1 MNKYIKLDPWLIIEE
16 GFKPELNRG
25 SESLFSLG
33 NGYMGQRANFEEQY
47 SGDTLLGNYMAGVYY
62 PDPTKVGWWKNGYP
76 EYYAKIVNIT
86 NWLGID
92 IKINVEPLDLANC
105 QVSKFK
111 RILNMYEG
119 TLERSFV
126 AKLKNNKKIQ
136 VSSLRFLSMVDKEI
150 AVIKYSII
158 PLSNIDLTIS
168 PYLDSDVRNESTN
181 YNEKF
186 LDTIDNEVAPNKAF
200 ATTMTR
206 RHCIYICTGMD
217 FDITKNGKKFNFTPE
232 LIQKPKYVANQ
243 VTLKCKA
250 NETITIYKYIAN
262 VSSRDYKPEQLRAVC
277 ENILTK
283 RKTYATMLKEHKQI
297 WKQKWAQND
306 IIIEGDLAAQQAIR
320 FNIFQLSQTY
330 TGQDARLNV
339 NPKGF
344 TGEKYGATIQ
354 WDSEALCVPYYLS
367 TAKPEITKNLLL
379 YRYNHLP
386 KAIKNAKS
394 LGFINGAALY
404 PMATVN
410 GDECQNEWE
419 ITFEEIHRNGAIA
432 HAIYNYARYTNDK
445 QYLIDYGLEVLIAIA
460 RFWCQRVHFS
470 KQKNQYVIHGVTGPN
485 EYENNVNNNWHTN
498 NIAHWTLEYTIEVIN
513 YVKQVKPE
521 KYKQLCKKLKFAR
534 ATEISNWQEIIN
546 NMYFPIAEK
555 TGMFLQQENYLDKEQ
570 ILAKNLDPAIRPL
583 NQYWSWDRILRS
595 CFIKQADVLQG
606 IYFFL
611 DKYDHETIKKNFD
624 FYEPRCVHESSLSAC
639 IHAILAARLNY
650 QKQAYQLFL
659 RASRLDLDDYNNEVK
674 EGCHITSMVG
684 SWLAITHGFAG
695 LMIKNNQLHF
705 APIIIPKWQAYAF
718 KILFRKSLLSIKVT
732 QKNVKI
738 TNQSNKSINLIIFD
752 KPYTITANNYQ
763 VIKMR

>member
-1 MNKYIKLDPWLIIEE
+1 MNKYIKLDPWCIIEE

-33 NGYMGQRANFEEQY
+33 NGYMGQRANFEEHY
-47 SGDTLLGNYMAGVYY
+47 SGDTLLGNYIAGVYY

-92 IKINVEPLDLANC
+92 VKINVETLDLANC

-111 RILNMYEG
+111 RILNMYKG

-126 AKLKNNKKIQ
+126 AKLKNNKK
-136 VSSLRFLSMVDKEI
+136 VKVNNLRFLSMVDKEL
-150 AVIKYSII
+150 AVIKYSIT
-158 PLSNIDLTIS
+158 PLSEIELTIS

-186 LDTIDNEVAPNKAF
+186 LDTIENKVLPNKAF
-200 ATTMTR
+200 VTTMTR
-206 RHCIYICTGMD
+206 KHSIYICTGME
-217 FDITKNGKKFNFTPE
+217 FDITKNNKKINFTPE
-232 LIQKPKYVANQ
+232 LVQKPKYVANQ

-262 VSSRDYKPEQLRAVC
+262 VSSRDYKREQLQPVC
-277 ENILTK
+277 EKILAK
-283 RKTYATMLKEHKQI
+283 RKTYATMLKEHQQI
-297 WKQKWAQND
+297 WKQKWQQND
-306 IIIEGDLAAQQAIR
+306 VIIEGDLAAQQAIR
-320 FNIFQLSQTY
+320 FNIFQISQTF
-330 TGQDARLNV
+330 TGQDPRLNV

-367 TAKPEITKNLLL
+367 TAQPEITKNLLL
-379 YRYNHLP
+379 YRYNHLQ
-386 KAIKNAKS
+386 KAIKNARS
-394 LGFINGAALY
+394 LGFIDGAALF

-432 HAIYNYARYTNDK
+432 HAIYNYVRYTNDK
-445 QYLIDYGLEVLIAIA
+445 QYLIDYGLEVLIALA
-460 RFWCQRVHFS
+460 RFWSQRVHFS
-470 KQKNQYVIHGVTGPN
+470 KPKNQYVIHGVTGPN

-498 NIAHWTLEYTIEVIN
+498 NIAHWTLEYTIEVIK
-513 YVKQVKPE
+513 YVSKAKPE
-521 KYKQLCKKLKFAR
+521 KYKQLCRKLKFVEQ
-534 ATEISNWQEIIN
+534 TEMQKWQEIIN
-546 NMYFPIAEK
+546 NMYFPTQNGI
-555 TGMFLQQENYLDKEQ
+555 FLQQENYLDKEQ
-570 ILAKNLDPAIRPL
+570 ILAKDLNPAIRPL

-624 FYEPRCVHESSLSAC
+624 FHEPRTVHESSLSAC
-639 IHAILAARLNY
+639 VHAILAARLNY

-674 EGCHITSMVG
+674 EGCHITSMAG
-684 SWLAITHGFAG
+684 SWLAITHGYAG
-695 LMIKNNQLHF
+695 LMIKNNNLHLD
-705 APIIIPKWQAYAF
+705 PIIIPKWQAYSF
-718 KILFRKSLLSIKVT
+718 KVLFRKNLLTIRITK
-732 QKNVKI
+732 KNIKI
-738 TNQSNKSINLIIFD
+738 TNQANKAVNIVIFS
-752 KPYTITANNYQ
+752 KPYTIKANNSQ
-763 VIKMR
+763 IIKLR